1 MENSTVN
8 IVDESI
14 KNFCRE
20 ISLKFSLNMWDL
32 FAIHKW
38 GEIDPE
44 RFNILEEN
52 SVLYV
57 YHQGKR
63 IAKINHEDWQIIVI

>member
-1 MENSTVN
+1 MENATIN

-32 FAIHKW
+32 FALHKW
-38 GEIDPE
+38 GDMDAT
-44 RFNILEEN
+44 RFNILEEGG
-52 SVLYV
+52 VLYV
-57 YHQGKR
+57 YHQGQR
-63 IAKINHEDWQIIVI
+63 IAKINEEWQIIVI

>member
-1 MENSTVN
+1 MENTTVN

-32 FAIHKW
+32 FAMHKW
-38 GEIDPE
+38 GDMDPTM
-44 RFNILEEN
+44 FNVLEEDG
-52 SVLYV
+52 VLYV
-57 YHQGKR
+57 YNQGQR
-63 IAKINHEDWQIIVI
+63 IAKINDEWQIIVV